1 MESRSTTILLLVV
14 ITLLALWKTGKLQ
27 TWLNTVFG

>member
-1 MESRSTTILLLVV
+1 MNNRITTILLLVL